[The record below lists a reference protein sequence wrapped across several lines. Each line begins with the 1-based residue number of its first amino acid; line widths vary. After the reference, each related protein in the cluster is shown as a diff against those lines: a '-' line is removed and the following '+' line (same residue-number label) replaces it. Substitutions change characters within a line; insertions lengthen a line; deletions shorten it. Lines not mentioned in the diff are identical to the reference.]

1 MHSNLLWGTLSSLIK
16 VYSYSKILLVISPLT
31 WVTVIYTSLFD
42 VCTTVPAQGNGV
54 RGGSVSFLGA
64 SLIPSELQIEQN
76 LFAVCQHT
84 NSE

>member
-42 VCTTVPAQGNGV
+42 VCATVTVQGTGV
-54 RGGSVSFLGA
+54 REGSFRLLDA
-64 SLIPSELQIEQN
+64 SVIPSELQIEQN
-76 LFAVCQHT
+76 IFADCQDT